1 MLTHMALGEIF
12 GTIAAL
18 DTMTSTQASKSPQ
31 FPSVALARSILTEE
45 ASALHMLAETLGSIF
60 DEAVEACVSLD
71 PRGRIVVCGIG
82 KTGIVGAKISATFAS
97 VGLPSFVLHP
107 GEAVHGDLGRL
118 SSEDLVILLS
128 NSGQS
133 SEILRILPHLK
144 RIGVK
149 TLAIT
154 SGASSPLAKQSSIS
168 IVLPKFDE
176 AGALGLA
183 PTTST
188 TALLALGDALVM
200 CAAHHR
206 KVSRDLFAACHPGGM
221 LGKTLMLVSEL
232 MRREEQLCVAP
243 ESLLCK
249 EVLHRITLTK
259 GRPGCAAL
267 VNAQGQLQGIFTD
280 GDLRRCLDR
289 SPDFLERPVTEFMSR
304 TPKTASPDT
313 LAEEALRIM
322 NQFQIDQVIV
332 IDDERKPIGL
342 LDIQDIV
349 QVG

>member
-1 MLTHMALGEIF
+1 MA
-12 GTIAAL
+12 
-18 DTMTSTQASKSPQ
+18 KSAPSET
-31 FPSVALARSILTEE
+31 PASVALARSIISAE
-45 ASALHMLAETLGSIF
+45 AHALSLIAESLGPTFDSA
-60 DEAVEACVSLD
+60 VQACVSLS

-82 KTGIVGAKISATFAS
+82 KTGIIGAKISATFAS
-97 VGLPSFVLHP
+97 VGFPSYVLHP

-118 SSEDLVILLS
+118 CPEDLVILLS

-133 SEILRILPHLK
+133 SEILRILPYLK
-144 RIGVK
+144 NFGVT

-154 SGASSPLAKQSSIS
+154 SGASSPMVKQCSLSL
-168 IVLPKFDE
+168 VVPKLEE

-183 PTTST
+183 PTSST

-206 KVSRDLFAACHPGGM
+206 KISRDLFAARHPGGM

-232 MRREEQLCVAP
+232 MRRGDQLCVVS
-243 ESLLCK
+243 EKLLCK
-249 EVLHRITLTK
+249 DVLHSITLTK

-267 VNAQGQLQGIFTD
+267 VNAEGQLQGIFTD

-289 SPDFLERPVTEFMSR
+289 NPDFLERPVVEFMSR
-304 TPKTASPDT
+304 TPKTVSPDT
-313 LAEEALRIM
+313 LAEEALRTM
-322 NQFQIDQVIV
+322 NQFQIDQVLV
-332 IDDERKPIGL
+332 IDEQRRPIGL